1 MVIWVDPYV
10 GREVYMS
17 PEDQPADSV
26 AVQIPVPAATQSGF
40 SEQPRWKNAGD
51 WPIVW
56 PLIALVLMSLIIRN
70 FAIDQQVSE
79 RCYDPVGRIWPLET
93 AQPWLWFY
101 RNGTIP
107 PLLIGITGA
116 LVFIFGSSL
125 LPRADSVSLNGIRR
139 QGLFLAL
146 LLLIGPGL
154 IVNSSLKMLWGR
166 PRPLQCEQ
174 FGGEMTFLPV
184 GEWGTRDLPNSSFP
198 SGHAAVA
205 FFLMG
210 LGFICNPAQLY
221 WQRGLFLGGIA
232 YGLAMGLTR
241 VLQGGHFVSDVLWA
255 GAIDYFVAVTLW
267 KILIRNDS
275 APQLLSEQKLSWE
288 QKRLAEQKRTANQQ
302 S

>member
-1 MVIWVDPYV
+1 
-10 GREVYMS
+10 MS

-26 AVQIPVPAATQSGF
+26 ASRIPSAAATKSD
-40 SEQPRWKNAGD
+40 SYEQPRWKSSAD

-56 PLIALVLMSLIIRN
+56 PLIALVLLSLMIRY

-79 RCYDPVGRIWPLET
+79 LCYDPVGQIWPLET
-93 AQPWLWFY
+93 AEPWLWFY

-107 PLLIGITGA
+107 PLLVGITGA
-116 LVFIFGSSL
+116 LVFIFGTRL
-125 LPRADSVSLNGIRR
+125 LPRANSVSLNGIRR
-139 QGLFLAL
+139 KGLFLAL

-174 FGGEMTFLPV
+174 FGGAMTFLPV
-184 GEWGTRDLPNSSFP
+184 GEWGSRSLPNSSFP

-210 LGFICNPAQLY
+210 LGFVCHPTQLC
-221 WQRGLFLGGIA
+221 WQRSLFLAGIA

-267 KILIRNDS
+267 KILIGHDS
-275 APQLLSEQKLSWE
+275 VVQLP
-288 QKRLAEQKRTANQQ
+288 AEQTVPAERN

>member
-1 MVIWVDPYV
+1 MVIRVDPYV
-10 GREVYMS
+10 GREFDMS
-17 PEDQPADSV
+17 PEVQPADSV
-26 AVQIPVPAATQSGF
+26 ASQMPFASAIKSD
-40 SEQPRWKNAGD
+40 SSMQPRGKSSAD
-51 WPIVW
+51 WPVVW
-56 PLIALVLMSLIIRN
+56 PLIGVVLLSLMIRS

-79 RCYDPVGRIWPLET
+79 LCYDPVGRNWPLET
-93 AQPWLWFY
+93 AAPWLWFY

-116 LVFIFGSSL
+116 LVFFCGARL
-125 LPRADSVSLNGIRR
+125 LRRVLRRADPVSLNGIRR
-139 QGLFLAL
+139 KGLFLAL

-184 GEWGTRDLPNSSFP
+184 GEWGTRYLPNSSFP

-210 LGFICNPAQLY
+210 LGFVCNPAQLY

-255 GAIDYFVAVTLW
+255 GVIDYFVAVALW
-267 KILIRNDS
+267 KILLRDDS
-275 APQLLSEQKLSWE
+275 APSFLSQ
-288 QKRLAEQKRTANQQ
+288 QKRLAEQKLPADQK